1 MASLGVTK
9 SEARELI
16 DGGAMDSP
24 APGLADVLM
33 GLWDTY
39 TPGAQPEHEAMAPTA
54 SVRASYSSFTA
65 PLK

>member
-33 GLWDTY
+33 GLQVQGPTTTPFAY
-39 TPGAQPEHEAMAPTA
+39 TAHTK
-54 SVRASYSSFTA
+54 RT
-65 PLK
+65 LCL